1 VVNMTVEE
9 KKQLYSQTF
18 HTEDDIKVL
27 CDILQELGFWETYDV
42 KSHKGE
48 HSNPEV
54 FQAKQYIARY
64 ILSHIGAWDN
74 PLDVIQGIRL
84 TPHRS

>member
-1 VVNMTVEE
+1 MRELSAEE
-9 KKQLYSQTF
+9 KKTLYKQAF

-27 CDILQELGFWETYDV
+27 CDILRELGFFETYDLKV
-42 KSHKGE
+42 HSGE
-48 HSNPEV
+48 KTDPAV

-64 ILSHIGAWDN
+64 ILSHIGAWEN